1 MIRVDYERSRA
12 AARKLREAA
21 SACSSMISNAKSLSA
36 AIPSYWEGASAQAF
50 SSEVLQWIQ
59 ETRSIQSELSSLAS
73 DIVRIANEFEAA
85 EARLAAEASAM
96 DSGAGGGIL

>member
-21 SACSSMISNAKSLSA
+21 SECSSMISNAKSLSA
-36 AIPSYWEGASAQAF
+36 AIPSCWEGTSAQAF
-50 SSEVLQWIQ
+50 STEVLQWIQ

-85 EARLAAEASAM
+85 EARLAAEAIAL
-96 DSGAGGGIL
+96 DSGAGSGIL